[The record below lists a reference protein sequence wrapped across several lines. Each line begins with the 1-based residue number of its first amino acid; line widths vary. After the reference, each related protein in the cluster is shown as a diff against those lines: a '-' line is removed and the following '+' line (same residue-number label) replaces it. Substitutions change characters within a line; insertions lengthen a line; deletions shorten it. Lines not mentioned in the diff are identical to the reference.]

1 MLVERAETNRK
12 LTDLVRIPKS
22 KLAIENGSADADDN
36 DDKKL
41 KTEKLI
47 EDKKDEDVVTKDD
60 CRDDNKSIGVGEE
73 KEGKEKEKGDDDE
86 DKDEEGEKTDED
98 AVKEDEKNDTKK
110 ELENEQ
116 KKMAEKEKKEK
127 DEEEDED
134 DIDDNSIDSLD
145 SDSLLGSSVDEED
158 EDEDDDNDK
167 DDANNVWD
175 SDNEDVEWK
184 PGKQKSVSY
193 EPEGPLGR
201 LLRAVNESDFPP
213 IRADW
218 TNYITDMALERS
230 LASGIG
236 SESKLRKVEQ
246 LDMASNR
253 VIQMFAGVNAASRH
267 TGIPLHSIN
276 AVLQNKTDTAG
287 GFKWRLASG
296 TSSTGQ
302 EIGVGDDFDD
312 EEDETK
318 KEESWKLKLPDPD
331 KSRDYRNGGT
341 LRDYQ
346 IEGLTWLLRC
356 WYTKRSSILADEM
369 GLGKTVQVVTFLD
382 HLFEVEQIRGP
393 FLIAVPLSTI
403 EHWRREFEGWS
414 NMTVCLYHDTGGG
427 RDMRDVIREYEWH
440 YKGRSRRL
448 LKFHVLI
455 TTYDDLIRDYE
466 ELAEV
471 PWRAVIV
478 DEAHR
483 LKNTGSKLLDC
494 MRAVVAKGMTA
505 YGYQHRVLMTG
516 TPLQNNT
523 GDDCTRTYNCYSDSI
538 LLISLPSYQRYYIL
552 HYLTHYNLQNLS
564 LTHIPL
570 THSLPITLIHPQS
583 LTLLALPSPPSPSP
597 YKVNYGPCLTSS
609 SQLSSP
615 TWRSSLLDS
624 VTSLRRNRFV
634 RTLSLSPL
642 LQSFLF

>member
-1 MLVERAETNRK
+1 MSKSVNSIEDEKRLKRVVMLERVETNKK
-12 LTDLVRIPKS
+12 LTDLVRAPTS
-22 KLAIENGSADADDN
+22 KVAVDKGIANESS
-36 DDKKL
+36 DKKL
-41 KTEKLI
+41 KFEKI
-47 EDKKDEDVVTKDD
+47 EGDKKDGEEIKKDEDA
-60 CRDDNKSIGVGEE
+60 DNESNGVGEEKDGKETEKVEDGDDEE
-73 KEGKEKEKGDDDE
+73 KEGKESDDKVKVEEEDLTKKEDLESEKKKVVEKDDEEDDDE
-86 DKDEEGEKTDED
+86 
-98 AVKEDEKNDTKK
+98 V
-110 ELENEQ
+110 
-116 KKMAEKEKKEK
+116 
-127 DEEEDED
+127 
-134 DIDDNSIDSLD
+134 DDNSIDSLD
-145 SDSLLGSSVDEED
+145 SDSMLGSSVDEED

-184 PGKQKSVSY
+184 PGKQKAVSY

-218 TNYITDMALERS
+218 SNYITDMAQERS
-230 LASGIG
+230 LASGTG

-296 TSSTGQ
+296 SSSSGQ
-302 EIGVGDDFDD
+302 EIGVGDDFDE

-523 GDDCTRTYNCYSDSI
+523 GKSRTYITSVTLSSTYIASVT
-538 LLISLPSYQRYYIL
+538 LPSTYIASV
-552 HYLTHYNLQNLS
+552 T
-564 LTHIPL
+564 
-570 THSLPITLIHPQS
+570 
-583 LTLLALPSPPSPSP
+583 LPST
-597 YKVNYGPCLTSS
+597 YIA
-609 SQLSSP
+609 
-615 TWRSSLLDS
+615 S
-624 VTSLRRNRFV
+624 VTLPSTYIASVTLFSLYNRHTF
-634 RTLSLSPL
+634 
-642 LQSFLF
+642 

>member
-1 MLVERAETNRK
+1 MTGISKSVTLAEDEKRLKRVVLLERAETNRK
-12 LTDLVRIPKS
+12 LTDLIRIPKS
-22 KLAIENGSADADDN
+22 KLAIENGSANADDG

-41 KTEKLI
+41 KDEKLI
-47 EDKKDEDVVTKDD
+47 EDKKDEDVVKIDEGGDD
-60 CRDDNKSIGVGEE
+60 DKSNGVEEE
-73 KEGKEKEKGDDDE
+73 KDGKEKEKGDDGE
-86 DKDEEGEKTDED
+86 DKEGDKEKED
-98 AVKEDEKNDTKK
+98 AVKEEEKNDTKK
-110 ELENEQ
+110 ELENEE
-116 KKMAEKEKKEK
+116 KKVTDKEKEK
-127 DEEEDED
+127 DEED
-134 DIDDNSIDSLD
+134 DDDDVDDNSIDSLD
-145 SDSLLGSSVDEED
+145 SDSLLGSSIDEDD

-184 PGKQKSVSY
+184 PGKQKTVSY

-331 KSRDYRNGGT
+331 KSRDYKNGGT

-523 GDDCTRTYNCYSDSI
+523 GEDCTCTYNCYSDCI
-538 LLISLPSYQRYYIL
+538 ALISLPLHHRYCLLNYLSHTHHTHTLTTYYTHILTHSYKHYLCHSPTHNLL
-552 HYLTHYNLQNLS
+552 HYLHSLS
-564 LTHIPL
+564 L
-570 THSLPITLIHPQS
+570 
-583 LTLLALPSPPSPSP
+583 
-597 YKVNYGPCLTSS
+597 
-609 SQLSSP
+609 
-615 TWRSSLLDS
+615 
-624 VTSLRRNRFV
+624 
-634 RTLSLSPL
+634 
-642 LQSFLF
+642 

>member
-1 MLVERAETNRK
+1 MIGTSKSGTSAEDEKRLKRVVLLERAESNRK
-12 LTDLVRIPKS
+12 LADLIRIPKI
-22 KLAIENGSADADDN
+22 KLTIENGGAGADDN
-36 DDKKL
+36 DSDDKKL
-41 KTEKLI
+41 KTEELI
-47 EDKKDEDVVTKDD
+47 EDKKDGDGVKKDNGV
-60 CRDDNKSIGVGEE
+60 DDDKSNGVGEE
-73 KEGKEKEKGDDDE
+73 KEGKEEEKGDDDE
-86 DKDEEGEKTDED
+86 DREGKKENDD
-98 AVKEDEKNDTKK
+98 AVKEEKNGIMK
-110 ELENEQ
+110 ELESE
-116 KKMAEKEKKEK
+116 KKKAIEKEKEKK

-134 DIDDNSIDSLD
+134 DVDDNSIDSLD

-184 PGKQKSVSY
+184 PGKQKTVSY

-287 GFKWRLASG
+287 GFKWRLGSG
-296 TSSTGQ
+296 SSSSGQ

-523 GDDCTRTYNCYSDSI
+523 GESCICSCDRYNNI
-538 LLISLPSYQRYYIL
+538 IALIFPPSYRTHHLL
-552 HYLTHYNLQNLS
+552 HYLTH
-564 LTHIPL
+564 
-570 THSLPITLIHPQS
+570 
-583 LTLLALPSPPSPSP
+583 
-597 YKVNYGPCLTSS
+597 
-609 SQLSSP
+609 
-615 TWRSSLLDS
+615 
-624 VTSLRRNRFV
+624 
-634 RTLSLSPL
+634 
-642 LQSFLF
+642 